1 MKGIVIFLS
10 LLCTSF
16 TYGQNCNCDSIFLQ
30 TQKIV
35 EENYAGWFDKVTPDN
50 NSTYTD
56 WTNKQYLLSQKIS
69 SDSLCAKL
77 LQQWISFFK
86 DKHLKVK
93 YAAPKALPGKGEIK
107 GNIEILSTGLTEAE
121 ISNYFLKNKEL
132 DPIEGVYI
140 NTSYQLAVIKVKTGL
155 FHAIIQTTTN
165 DNWKPGEVKLVI
177 RKKGT
182 GYEGSFYEG
191 DKSDISVHKVQ
202 LIDNIL
208 DFDIVFYEKIS
219 PSARKKRDI
228 TEYEMSKDK
237 YAPSLVFRNDVAIWK
252 FPSFENNSYE
262 QTAYLLE
269 KYRATLETTPY
280 WVLDLRNN
288 SGGDYSVGLQLLDY
302 IYANPI
308 VFYNAEMRMT
318 KSNFEIWYRSFVA
331 NYYES
336 LDSLGKQKMDFRL
349 GKMRANYNRM
359 YNEGEKPADTLKMEK
374 VKAFPT
380 KIAILI
386 NNNTVS
392 SGELFTMI
400 ARQSSKVM
408 VTGTNTGGM
417 IDYGNVVVYKTSCPV
432 IRVQLP
438 TNRYLWLDSGFSVD
452 KQGLQPDII
461 LSGNDW
467 IEKAIRIIKR

>member
-132 DPIEGVYI
+132 DPIEGVYK

-262 QTAYLLE
+262 QTAYLL
-269 KYRATLETTPY
+269 
-280 WVLDLRNN
+280 
-288 SGGDYSVGLQLLDY
+288 
-302 IYANPI
+302 
-308 VFYNAEMRMT
+308 
-318 KSNFEIWYRSFVA
+318 
-331 NYYES
+331 
-336 LDSLGKQKMDFRL
+336 
-349 GKMRANYNRM
+349 
-359 YNEGEKPADTLKMEK
+359 
-374 VKAFPT
+374 
-380 KIAILI
+380 
-386 NNNTVS
+386 
-392 SGELFTMI
+392 
-400 ARQSSKVM
+400 
-408 VTGTNTGGM
+408 
-417 IDYGNVVVYKTSCPV
+417 
-432 IRVQLP
+432 
-438 TNRYLWLDSGFSVD
+438 
-452 KQGLQPDII
+452 
-461 LSGNDW
+461 
-467 IEKAIRIIKR
+467 